1 MTNDKKSENRV
12 LFFRS
17 VSSDFQYIQDV
28 PSILR
33 FDKRI
38 LIKSETGELIQNEK
52 EPQWSLVLNCN
63 KQTILNYGPWYDRQ
77 REALWAFFF
86 PQTYGTA
93 EPQPEPTL
101 NESKLH
107 FLILCILN
115 FYIFYAKNSVND
127 LLRSKI
133 YSKLQNFYV

>member
-1 MTNDKKSENRV
+1 MRLKLILILTKQKLNYFKSKSSTNEKKSENRV

-17 VSSDFQYIQDV
+17 VQSDFQYIQDV
-28 PSILR
+28 PSILT

-38 LIKSETGELIQNEK
+38 LVKSETGELIQNEK
-52 EPQWSLVLNCN
+52 EPQWSMVLNCN

-77 REALWAFFF
+77 REALWSFFF

-101 NESKLH
+101 NESN
-107 FLILCILN
+107 I
-115 FYIFYAKNSVND
+115 
-127 LLRSKI
+127 
-133 YSKLQNFYV
+133 

>member
-17 VSSDFQYIQDV
+17 VSSDFLYIQDV

-101 NESKLH
+101 NESKQYHL
-107 FLILCILN
+107 
-115 FYIFYAKNSVND
+115 FY
-127 LLRSKI
+127 
-133 YSKLQNFYV
+133 